1 MLTDD
6 QLHAVFEMYD
16 CKRDGVITQEE
27 MKQFLQKCLS
37 DEAQVATEFK
47 RLMSLCDKDKDGQVT
62 FQEFKRAILQACKH

>member
-1 MLTDD
+1 MLLIPIETNANNMLTDD

-47 RLMSLCDKDKDGQVT
+47 VGELVIGRNL
-62 FQEFKRAILQACKH
+62 